1 MGLYGR
7 QARGWG
13 SLLDDLQY
21 ELAYT
26 QWTGRQVFDFRLTI
40 QRMMSQ
46 RPRAM
51 NTILERIFLPILCSF
66 APSEPSPVTNRVERV
81 RRAAP
86 PRSRS
91 AFANE
96 DLAACRSLSGSVRSC
111 ERLEKTLCATKTA
124 GFAFN
129 SARSQVFVRVSDYT
143 NTRCNA

>member
-21 ELAYT
+21 DLAYT
-26 QWTGRQVFDFRLTI
+26 QWTGRQVFDCRLTI

-51 NTILERIFLPILCSF
+51 HTMLERVFFPILCSF
-66 APSEPSPVTNRVERV
+66 ALSEPSLVKDRVERV

-86 PRSRS
+86 PRSGP

-96 DLAACRSLSGSVRSC
+96 DLAACRSFSGSVPSC
-111 ERLEKTLCATKTA
+111 EHLENTLCATRTA